1 MSYSAYDVIAVGKLW
16 VGYLEKR
23 DANQLDSMTGNA
35 GYNNYTIF
43 AKYFDEVWTDFYNTK
58 KQGKPYCDIFHD
70 FCHVVASLETGGTV
84 DDAREV
90 LCQPKKSA
98 GAGCYY
104 SAQYYRSCGRLSKT
118 PQVGDQIFFL
128 DDSGEEYHTGI
139 VYAVDSNYVYTIEA
153 NTSGASGVV
162 DNGGGVAMK
171 SYSRSAYANKMEFG
185 HPKYS
190 TTTASIQ
197 QTTGSDYSSSKL
209 KYYYPFRKYQNGS
222 TPEPV
227 YEDSDF
233 AKMYGSLNAYEQ
245 CYCMGR
251 YQNTK
256 GINAYAVLYKVDGYA
271 DRWKM
276 GYVKYHGGVT
286 D

>member
-1 MSYSAYDVIAVGKLW
+1 MGYSPYDVIAVAKSY

-23 DANQLDSMTGNA
+23 DASQLDSMTGNA

-43 AKYFDEVWTDFYNTK
+43 SKYFDEVWTDFYNTK
-58 KQGKPYCDIFHD
+58 KQGTPYCDQFVD
-70 FCHVVASLETGGTV
+70 FCHVMASLKTGGTV
-84 DDAREV
+84 DEARDA

-104 SAQYYRSCGRLSKT
+104 SARYYRAEGRLDKNPT
-118 PQVGDQIFFL
+118 AGDQIFFL
-128 DDSGEEYHTGI
+128 DSSNEEYHTGI
-139 VYAVDSNYVYTIEA
+139 VYAVDSSTVYTIEA

-171 SYSRSAYANKMEFG
+171 SYSRSAYYNKMEFG
-185 HPKYS
+185 HPKYTS
-190 TTTASIQ
+190 TTASIQ
-197 QTTGSDYSSSKL
+197 QDTGSDYSANKL
-209 KYYYPFRKYQNGS
+209 TYYHPFRLYQNGS

-227 YEDSDF
+227 YEDSDL

-245 CYCMGR
+245 AYCFGR
-251 YQNTK
+251 YLNSK
-256 GINAYAVLYKVDGYA
+256 GIYAYAVLYKVDGYA

-276 GYVKYHGGVT
+276 GYVKYSGGVA
-286 D
+286 